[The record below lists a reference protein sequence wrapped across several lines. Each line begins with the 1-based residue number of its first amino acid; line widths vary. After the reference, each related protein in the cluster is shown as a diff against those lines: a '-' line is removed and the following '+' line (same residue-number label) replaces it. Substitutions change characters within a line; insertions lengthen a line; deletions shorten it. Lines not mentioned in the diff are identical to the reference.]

1 MMNNFERQVYLS
13 SKIEFRPLGVTNP
26 TDAEVIV
33 EMRKEIA
40 RLRISSFKT
49 DQGNSD
55 ASTEI
60 ERLQRQTYEETIKK
74 LQEGGY
80 K

>member
-1 MMNNFERQVYLS
+1 MMNIHERQVYLS

-40 RLRISSFKT
+40 RLRTSQYRSE
-49 DQGNSD
+49 QSEYGES
-55 ASTEI
+55 EI
-60 ERLQRQTYEETIKK
+60 LNRMNGEDE
-74 LQEGGY
+74 
-80 K
+80 

>member
-1 MMNNFERQVYLS
+1 MNIHERQVYLS

-40 RLRISSFKT
+40 RLRISQHGSESSEY
-49 DQGNSD
+49 GES
-55 ASTEI
+55 EI
-60 ERLQRQTYEETIKK
+60 MNRMDGEKND
-74 LQEGGY
+74 
-80 K
+80 

>member
-1 MMNNFERQVYLS
+1 MNIHERQVYLS
-13 SKIEFRPLGVTNP
+13 SKIEFRPIGVINP
-26 TDAEVIV
+26 TDAEIIV

-55 ASTEI
+55 ASTESEI
-60 ERLQRQTYEETIKK
+60 VEREDKHDRH
-74 LQEGGY
+74 
-80 K
+80 